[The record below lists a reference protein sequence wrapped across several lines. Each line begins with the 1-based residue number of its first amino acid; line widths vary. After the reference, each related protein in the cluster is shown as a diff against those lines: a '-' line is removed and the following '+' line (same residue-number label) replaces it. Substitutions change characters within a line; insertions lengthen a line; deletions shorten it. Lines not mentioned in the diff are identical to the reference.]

1 MEQLTGMS
9 MANLLWL
16 LSAAVLL
23 IFAIAYR
30 ARLHWWWMNFWYRL
44 PLVGKL
50 VRLSRDT
57 SVSSNPEWLSSE
69 KTLCADF
76 RKFVHYMAQDDFR
89 KRLTYLKK
97 AQDNGRSPL
106 PAWLLFV
113 LILLVAAEG
122 LGFAY
127 LLGTWMAR
135 EGSANVHTLLMFVI
149 ATVLCIILV
158 FVTHAAGHHL
168 YRTNLIRRCRKSWN
182 EDGKPGSFHYK
193 EIDLED
199 DQSSDDDKPTYT
211 QTVHRVGT
219 SGSYFMVFLAA
230 ITIAGIAVTMTWI
243 RLESLKKQEIENV
256 VGVQA
261 AGTNADAGNPFATMD
276 SSPAPL
282 PPEVIASQQEAD
294 QKASVDHNAAEHSEG
309 LAAFITLAI
318 IFVVTQ
324 IVGIYAG
331 FKWGFAGNN
340 SKKAYMTTYGFA
352 TYTDFL
358 AYYDPILHEVQSLLS
373 DLRQRLEDHIT
384 VKRGAASKTFLDYLS
399 ETREEMDQHQARTAA
414 QNIALQH
421 APIPTPSKAAES
433 PAENVPESSV
443 SERLA
448 TFDALGSKEEK
459 RDFLLK
465 LDEPQKSEIKNILAE
480 RKRKQHE
487 AEELMDLID

>member
-16 LSAAVLL
+16 LSVAVLL

-30 ARLHWWWMNFWYRL
+30 ARLYWWWMNFWYRI
-44 PLVGKL
+44 PFVGKL
-50 VRLSRDT
+50 ARLSRDT
-57 SVSSNPEWLSSE
+57 SVSSNPEWLNSE
-69 KTLCADF
+69 TTLCADF

-135 EGSANVHTLLMFVI
+135 EGSANVHTLLMFAIV
-149 ATVLCIILV
+149 TVLCIILV
-158 FVTHAAGHHL
+158 FVTHAAGHQL
-168 YRTNLIRRCRKSWN
+168 YRTNLIRHCRKSWN
-182 EDGKPGSFHYK
+182 EDGKPGSFHYQD
-193 EIDLED
+193 IGLED
-199 DQSSDDDKPTYT
+199 DQASDDNKPSYT

-219 SGSYFMVFLAA
+219 SGSYVMVYLAA
-230 ITIAGIAVTMTWI
+230 ITIAAIAVTTTWV
-243 RLESLKKQEIENV
+243 RLESLKKQEIESV
-256 VGVQA
+256 VGAQV
-261 AGTNADAGNPFATMD
+261 AGTNAAAGNPFAAVD
-276 SSPAPL
+276 SSPTPL
-282 PPEVIASQQEAD
+282 PPEVVASQQEAD
-294 QKASVDHNAAEHSEG
+294 QKADVDHNAAEHSEG

-331 FKWGFAGNN
+331 FKWGFAGKD
-340 SKKAYMTTYGFA
+340 SKEAYKTTRGFA
-352 TYTDFL
+352 TYSDFV
-358 AYYDPILHEVQSLLS
+358 AFYDPILHEVQSLLS

-384 VKRGAASKTFLDYLS
+384 VKRGSASKTFLDYLS
-399 ETREEMDQHQARTAA
+399 EKREEMDQHQARTAA
-414 QNIALQH
+414 QNIAPRH
-421 APIPTPSKAAES
+421 VPDPTPSVAAES

-443 SERLA
+443 TELLA

-459 RDFLLK
+459 LDFLLK
-465 LDEPQKSEIKNILAE
+465 LNEPENSEIKKILAE